1 MHIAFLILALGSGF
15 GGDAELLDSGGTAH
29 RLAEWDD
36 APILVLGFLR
46 ADCPVA
52 RFYATRLQDIAH
64 ELGPRGVTVLGIDPN
79 PSDGR
84 DAIVRIGR
92 ELSLDYPLLRDGEQ
106 ALARRFGVTRTP
118 EVVVLDR
125 QHKVRYQGRI
135 DDQVIPGQRRAAP
148 TRHDL
153 REALADLLAGRP
165 VQVARTPAAGCPL
178 ESASPRLRSEN
189 EASAATYHR
198 DVAPI
203 LQRRCV
209 TCHRPG
215 GIGPFT
221 LDSAAAASRRAKAIA
236 EAVAERRMPPWHA
249 DPRFGRFANDPSL
262 TDAERRTIETWANA
276 GAPLGEDP
284 RSAGGPQDS
293 NPRTWQMPEPDTIV
307 ALPEP
312 FHVPADGVVD
322 YQITEVDPGFREDVW
337 VQAAEIRPGC
347 RGVVHHATVY
357 LRPPG
362 AKEVAAVQ
370 GELQSFCLCAY
381 AMGTPPMQLPT
392 GHAKK
397 IPAGWRLVF
406 LIHYVPN
413 GTAQI
418 DQTAIGLRRLDTRQV
433 KREVATN
440 LLIANDF
447 TIPPHAADHVITR
460 NRTFTDNV
468 HLLALFP
475 HMHLRGRS
483 FRYEAT
489 YPDGHIETLLSV
501 PKWDMDWQHRYEL
514 AEPKFLPAGTILT
527 ATAHYDNS
535 SANPTNPDPN
545 AAVRAGPRTEDEMF
559 NGYYD
564 FCLAET
570 SERPALA
577 RLLSQPATWSCL
589 ALVLCAAFWM
599 RRRPSA
605 VGQSRLEAS
614 GKR

>member
-1 MHIAFLILALGSGF
+1 MHIASVILILALGSGF
-15 GGDAELLDSGGTAH
+15 GGDSELLDSGGTAH

-36 APILVLGFLR
+36 APILVLGFLS

-84 DAIVRIGR
+84 EAIVRIER
-92 ELSLDYPLLRDGEQ
+92 ELSLHYPLLRDGEQ

-125 QHKVRYQGRI
+125 QHKVRYQGRV
-135 DDQVIPGQRRAAP
+135 DDQVVPGHRRVAP
-148 TRHDL
+148 ARHDL
-153 REALADLLAGRP
+153 REALADLLAGRA

-178 ESASPRLRSEN
+178 ESASPRPLSEN
-189 EASAATYHR
+189 EAYYR

-203 LQRRCV
+203 LERRCV
-209 TCHRPG
+209 TCHRPD

-236 EAVAERRMPPWHA
+236 EAVADRRMPPWHA

-262 TDAERRTIETWANA
+262 TDTERRTIEAWANA
-276 GAPLGEDP
+276 GAPLGKDP
-284 RSAGGPQDS
+284 RSAGRRQDN
-293 NPRTWQMPEPDTIV
+293 NPRTWQMPEPDTII
-307 ALPEP
+307 ALPAP

-357 LRPPG
+357 LRPPA
-362 AKEVAAVQ
+362 AKELAAAQ

-381 AMGTPPMQLPT
+381 AMGTSPMQLPP

-406 LIHYVPN
+406 LIHYVTN

-418 DQTAIGLRRLDTRQV
+418 DQTAIGLRRLDPRQL

-447 TIPPHAADHVITR
+447 IIPPHAADHVITR
-460 NRTFTDNV
+460 GRTFTDDV

-489 YPDGHIETLLSV
+489 YPDGRSETLLSV

-535 SANPTNPDPN
+535 SNNPQNPDPD

-564 FCLAET
+564 FCLADST
-570 SERPALA
+570 PARSSRPAFPG
-577 RLLSQPATWSCL
+577 QPVTWSVL
-589 ALVLCAAFWM
+589 AMLLWTALLV
-599 RRRPSA
+599 RRRKAAAAPTA
-605 VGQSRLEAS
+605 GE
-614 GKR
+614 